1 MGSFFTF
8 CDEIAFFVG
17 IGGSWQLDSLCHGVV
32 GLHLFLTVQR
42 KLPRAAEVD
51 GLTVV
56 GSITTETEQ

>member
-1 MGSFFTF
+1 MGGFLTF
-8 CDEIAFFVG
+8 RDEIAFFVG
-17 IGGSWQLDSLCHGVV
+17 IGGSWQLYCLCHDVV
-32 GLHLFLTVQR
+32 GLHLFLAVQR